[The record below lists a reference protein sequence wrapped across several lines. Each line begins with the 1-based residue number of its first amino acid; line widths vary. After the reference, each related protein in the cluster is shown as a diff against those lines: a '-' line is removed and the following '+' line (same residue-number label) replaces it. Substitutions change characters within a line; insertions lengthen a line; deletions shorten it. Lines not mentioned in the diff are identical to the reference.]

1 MDKQS
6 TNRFLDTLSVNFSSI
21 KTKTVASSRAMLAF
35 DNPHKQL
42 ELAESGE
49 LPDSLLRMGIR
60 QLIRKRLKEEF
71 ASEPEQQQ
79 SRLQAMIE
87 ELKNSP
93 LAIETDKANEQHYEV
108 PTEFYIR
115 ALGKNL
121 KYSSAYYPEGCISL
135 DEAEDTML
143 AMYLDRAELKDGMSI
158 LELGCG
164 WGSLTLW
171 MAKHLPNSKIIAVS
185 NSATQKQYIL
195 DQCQKRSLSNV
206 TIMTEDVN
214 QLNLDT
220 TFDRVVSIE
229 MFEHVR
235 NYQTLFK
242 NIASW
247 LKPDGKLFTHIFCHR
262 TLLYPFEVKG
272 DDDWMSKYFFSG
284 GLMPSS
290 DTFLHFQDDL
300 KLEKRWHVDG
310 THYEKTANDWL
321 ARTDKHEKEILK
333 ILEKDS
339 NQEEA
344 KIWLQ
349 RWRMFFM
356 ACAELFGYKNG
367 SEWIVAHYLFEKR

>member
-214 QLNLDT
+214 QLNLDA